1 MSKFDDFIN
10 SLDDQA
16 ELDVTEVVANLAKL
30 HTEEI
35 STSTAKI
42 NSMQTTLSERDKAIA
57 ERDAEISRAK
67 AANWDLVNQ
76 IPTNTPEADA
86 QARNDADGLPD
97 ASRITLDDVFEK

>member
-1 MSKFDDFIN
+1 MGKFEEFIN

-16 ELDVTEVVANLAKL
+16 ELDVAEVVANLAKL
-30 HTEEI
+30 HNEEI

-42 NSMQTTLSERDKAIA
+42 NSMQTTLTEREKAIA
-57 ERDAEISRAK
+57 DRDAEISKAK

-86 QARNDADGLPD
+86 QAHTDADGIPD
-97 ASRITLDDVFEK
+97 AGSITLDDVFEK